1 MMKHIYIT
9 SDFLMTSGEE
19 QDNNIRWVY
28 DFISRPIEIATSY
41 DAKCFSTKKWNV
53 LNFDR
58 KHFFSLSNI
67 EYVEDKQFY
76 YNERDINSES
86 IKYIKS
92 IIKNDI
98 ILVGYELSEQTRKI
112 LDKIKVTYIDI
123 WLHPIRYMDDVLF
136 GLKSNNEEIN
146 NKLYTFNIPS
156 ETYYLYADRLKVQ
169 NYRGYRKNKSYL
181 KDNSALFVG
190 QTLND
195 KAVF

>member
-1 MMKHIYIT
+1 MKHIYIT

-146 NKLYTFNIPS
+146 
-156 ETYYLYADRLKVQ
+156 
-169 NYRGYRKNKSYL
+169 
-181 KDNSALFVG
+181 
-190 QTLND
+190 
-195 KAVF
+195 

>member
-1 MMKHIYIT
+1 
-9 SDFLMTSGEE
+9 
-19 QDNNIRWVY
+19 
-28 DFISRPIEIATSY
+28 
-41 DAKCFSTKKWNV
+41 
-53 LNFDR
+53 
-58 KHFFSLSNI
+58 
-67 EYVEDKQFY
+67 Y

-169 NYRGYRKNKSYL
+169 
-181 KDNSALFVG
+181 
-190 QTLND
+190 
-195 KAVF
+195 